1 MGARML
7 TKFKKINLKKIPI
20 HPSFL
25 LLFLWFVFFK
35 NILSF
40 IIFFLVVCAHELG
53 HYFVARKLG
62 YRLNS
67 FYIAPYG
74 VNLNYKEKIFSYK
87 DEILIAL
94 AGPIVNIFLS
104 ILCVALWWIFPQLYH
119 NFHEFVFESMILAL
133 VNLLPCYPL
142 DGGRIFVGILSNNMP
157 RKKAIKIVYSL
168 NYIFSCILFLLF
180 IVTAFINFNPT
191 LCLCSSFLLL
201 GVIDSKFESKYQP
214 SILLKKDVKNF
225 TRPYFVVVDVNTPLN
240 ILLKHIEANRLTIFV
255 VSYDNKTLFIDEKQV
270 KEYLLNYQYS
280 TLLKDCIK
288 QEKG

>member
-1 MGARML
+1 MGARIL
-7 TKFKKINLKKIPI
+7 TKFKKINLKKISI

-168 NYIFSCILFLLF
+168 NYIFSGILFLLF

-191 LCLCSSFLLL
+191 LCLCASFLLL

>member
-1 MGARML
+1 MGARIL

-191 LCLCSSFLLL
+191 LCLCASFLLL

-255 VSYDNKTLFIDEKQV
+255 VSYDNKTLFVDEKQV

>member
-94 AGPIVNIFLS
+94 AGPTVNIFLS

-168 NYIFSCILFLLF
+168 NYIFSGILFLLF

-191 LCLCSSFLLL
+191 LCLCASFLLL

>member
-1 MGARML
+1 MGARIL

-94 AGPIVNIFLS
+94 AGPTVNIFLS

-168 NYIFSCILFLLF
+168 NYIFSGILFLLF

-191 LCLCSSFLLL
+191 LCLCASFLLL

-288 QEKG
+288 QEKR

>member
-191 LCLCSSFLLL
+191 LCLCASFLLL

-255 VSYDNKTLFIDEKQV
+255 VSYDNKTLFIDERQV
-270 KEYLLNYQYS
+270 KEFLLYYQYS

-288 QEKG
+288 Q

>member
-53 HYFVARKLG
+53 HYFVAKKLG

-168 NYIFSCILFLLF
+168 NYIFSGILFLLF

-191 LCLCSSFLLL
+191 LCLCASFLLL

-255 VSYDNKTLFIDEKQV
+255 VSYDNKTLFIDERQV

-288 QEKG
+288 QEKE

>member
-191 LCLCSSFLLL
+191 LCLCASFLLL

>member
-1 MGARML
+1 MGTRIL

-53 HYFVARKLG
+53 HYFVAKKLG

-191 LCLCSSFLLL
+191 LCLCASFLLL

-255 VSYDNKTLFIDEKQV
+255 VSYDNKTIFIDEKQV

>member
-1 MGARML
+1 MGTRIL

-53 HYFVARKLG
+53 HYFVAKKLG

-191 LCLCSSFLLL
+191 LCLCASFLLL